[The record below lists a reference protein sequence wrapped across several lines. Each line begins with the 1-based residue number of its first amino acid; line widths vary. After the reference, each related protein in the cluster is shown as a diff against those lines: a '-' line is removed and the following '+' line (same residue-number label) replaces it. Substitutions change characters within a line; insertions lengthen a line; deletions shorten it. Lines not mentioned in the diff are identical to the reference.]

1 MKPLSVNLQFASV
14 SKEAITE
21 LMPIALSAMEVLE
34 SKTGKGND
42 FLGWLN
48 YSDDLSDAL
57 IQDIQ
62 STADEIKDKAEV
74 LIVVGIG
81 GSYLG
86 AKSAIEALR
95 VPFYNELKKDA
106 AKGPKVYFIGHHLGA
121 AYIKALL
128 EHVAGKSVYVNV
140 ISKSGTTTEPAVAFR
155 LVKAFMDVTYGETAR
170 ERIVAT
176 TDEKRGALK
185 TLADK
190 QGYKCYVIPDDVG
203 GRFSIFTPVGLL
215 PIAVSGISI
224 QEMIAGARMASHD
237 TSQKTWDENPALQYA
252 VARNVLY
259 LAGKKTEILVNYE
272 PSIRDVSEWWKQL
285 FGESE
290 GKEGKGI
297 LPHAMSFTTDLHSLG
312 QYVQDGERTLFET
325 VLAIDEDDCPLN
337 VPYDENDADGLNFLI
352 DKTVSQINDFAMK
365 GTLLA
370 HVEGGVPNLI
380 LTLKRKDAFHLGYC
394 YYFFM
399 KACGISGYMID
410 VNPFDQPGVEAYK
423 KNMFGLLGKPGY
435 EAIGAALNE
444 KLNQQ

>member
-14 SKEAITE
+14 ADHAIAQM
-21 LMPIALSAMEVLE
+21 MPTALQAMETLE
-34 SKTGKGND
+34 NRSGKGND
-42 FLGWLN
+42 FLGWLD
-48 YSDDLSDAL
+48 YSDTISQTLIDDIEETANHIKAL
-57 IQDIQ
+57 
-62 STADEIKDKAEV
+62 ADV

-95 VPFYNELKKDA
+95 VPFYNELSKDK

-121 AYIKALL
+121 SYIKALL
-128 EHVAGKSVYVNV
+128 EHIEGQSVYVNV

-155 LVKAFMDVTYGETAR
+155 LVKAFMDATYGDEAKS
-170 ERIVAT
+170 RIVAT

-185 TLADK
+185 MLADK
-190 QGYKCYVIPDDVG
+190 EGYKCYVIPDDVG

-224 QEMIAGARMASHD
+224 KEMIAGARQASLH
-237 TSQKTWDENPALQYA
+237 TSSKTWEENPAIQYA
-252 VARNVLY
+252 IARHVLY
-259 LAGKKTEILVNYE
+259 AMGKKTEILVNYE
-272 PSIRDVSEWWKQL
+272 PSIKDVSEWWKQL

-312 QYVQDGERTLFET
+312 QYVQEGERTLFET
-325 VLAIDEDDCPLN
+325 ILAIEEDDCPLN
-337 VPYDENDADGLNFLI
+337 VPFDPQDADGLNFLI
-352 DKTVSQINDFAMK
+352 DKTVTQINDFAMK

-370 HVEGGVPNLI
+370 HVEGGVPNII
-380 LTLKRKDAFHLGYC
+380 LSLKKKDAYHLGYC

-399 KACGISGYMID
+399 KTCGISGYMLD

-423 KNMFGLLGKPGY
+423 KNMFGLLGKPGF
-435 EAIGAALNE
+435 EALGAELRA
-444 KLNQQ
+444 KLVK